1 MGLGLAIDAIK
12 LALITASLYLV
23 IGAYAYRKGPAWSA
37 LLERRRFGVLLLLV
51 LAVIAIKVSEDVISG
66 ESGPG
71 DELLLRLIHIHVPVA
86 FTGYFEAVT
95 RTGSVYFLLPLS
107 IIVALAFLVAKRRFE
122 ALLVTIS
129 VASGWAVVYI
139 VKALVGR
146 SRPAL
151 WETQWYYGSSFPSGH
166 TLAVAA
172 FAASVSMSVGRIWPR
187 RRIIAMAIAVVWV
200 GAVAVSRLVL
210 GVHWPTDVLAAACIG
225 AFLPLAAGA
234 ALELGGA

>member
-1 MGLGLAIDAIK
+1 MGLGLAIDALK
-12 LALITASLYLV
+12 LAFITACLYLV
-23 IGAYAYRKGPAWSA
+23 IGAYAYGQGPAWSA
-37 LLERRRFGVLLLLV
+37 LLQRRRFGVLLSLV

-71 DELLLRLIHIHVPVA
+71 DELLLRLIHTHVPAA
-86 FTGYFEAVT
+86 FTGFFQAVT
-95 RTGSVYFLLPLS
+95 RTGSVYFLFPLS
-107 IIVALAFLVAKRRFE
+107 IIVAIAFLFARRRFE
-122 ALLVTIS
+122 ALLVSIS
-129 VASGWAVVYI
+129 VVSGWAVVYI

-172 FAASVSMSVGRIWPR
+172 FAAAVAMSVGRIWPLAR
-187 RRIIAMAIAVVWV
+187 SIAMLLAVVWV

-225 AFLPLAAGA
+225 AFLPLAVGA
-234 ALELGGA
+234 ALESGKS